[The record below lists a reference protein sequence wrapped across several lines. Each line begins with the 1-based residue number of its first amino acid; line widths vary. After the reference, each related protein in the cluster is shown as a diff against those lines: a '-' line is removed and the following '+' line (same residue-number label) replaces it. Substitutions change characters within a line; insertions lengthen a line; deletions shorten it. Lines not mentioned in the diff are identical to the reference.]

1 MPKRRYNSKWMCKMI
16 SKLKGIVDT
25 ISETQIILDVNGVG
39 YGVFVPQKTI
49 SKLTL
54 NTPLTLWIETIV
66 REDSITL
73 YGFATQTEHE
83 FFNLLTLVQG
93 IGPKAGLAIL
103 SALTPQQISTA
114 ILSGDAVPFTTA
126 NGIGKKTAE
135 RIVQELKD
143 KVQKTN
149 INLELAGISREMK
162 NDSIAEDAISA
173 LSNLGYTRS
182 QSFEVVMN
190 LINKNPMIGMNDL
203 IKMALKEI
211 NNF

>member
-1 MPKRRYNSKWMCKMI
+1 MW
-16 SKLKGIVDT
+16 DA
-25 ISETQIILDVNGVG
+25 DGVG
-39 YGVFVPQKTI
+39 YGVWIPSKIIT
-49 SKLTL
+49 KLTL
-54 NTPLTLWIETIV
+54 NSPISLWIETIV

-73 YGFATQTEHE
+73 YGFATQIEHDY
-83 FFNLLTLVQG
+83 FNLLTTVQG

-114 ILSGDAVPFTTA
+114 VLSGDAAPFTTA

-135 RIVQELKD
+135 RIITELKD
-143 KVQKTN
+143 KVGKTN
-149 INLELAGISREMK
+149 VNIELAGISKEMK

-182 QSFEVVMN
+182 QSFETVMN

-203 IKMALKEI
+203 IKLALKEI
-211 NNF
+211 NNL